1 MRKLGVY
8 IISVVLAF
16 QACTSKQPKKLQ
28 DATTTSENMEKKEES
43 NLKAELD
50 AKRANFEAKAPQHK
64 IDVYN
69 AGVEAV
75 AQSGVLEVAIN
86 VGDTAP
92 DFSLKNAVGDD
103 IRFSDILA
111 KGPVVLTWYRGGW
124 CPYCNLTLHA
134 LQEKLPDFKA
144 TGASLLALTPELPD
158 KSMSTT
164 EKLELEFE
172 VLSDIDNQVARQFGV
187 VYSLTEEVGDMYE
200 SGFGLSDYNGN
211 TKQELPLAATYI
223 IDTNGIVQY
232 AFLDAE
238 YRNRAEPSEVL
249 EFLQKM

>member
-1 MRKLGVY
+1 MAWGL
-8 IISVVLAF
+8 L
-16 QACTSKQPKKLQ
+16 ACTSSQPEKKQETIQ
-28 DATTTSENMEKKEES
+28 SSETVENEAKEES
-43 NLKAELD
+43 TLKAQLD
-50 AKRANFEAKAPQHK
+50 AKRANFEEKAPQHK

-69 AGVEAV
+69 AGIEAV
-75 AQSGVLEVAIN
+75 AQSGVLEGAIN

-92 DFSLKNAVGDD
+92 DFNLKNAVGNQVQL
-103 IRFSDILA
+103 SDLLS

-144 TGASLLALTPELPD
+144 AGASLVALTPELPD
-158 KSMSTT
+158 KSMSTS

-187 VYSLTEEVGDMYE
+187 VYKLTDEVGEMYE
-200 SGFGLSDYNGN
+200 NGFGLSNYNGN
-211 TKQELPLAATYI
+211 DERELPLAATYI
-223 IDTNGIVQY
+223 INADGVVKY

-238 YRNRAEPSEVL
+238 YRNRAEPSDVLEVL
-249 EFLQKM
+249 KNM